1 MVGTTIDNN
10 PLDPTSVQKRTSIDG
25 NDKKNTPRTGVRRM
39 SDLETIVHESRNV
52 APSSQAICAEL
63 AHEHA
68 IEDLHQ
74 ITDHMS
80 DDNNPARGPFF
91 PQIYPQHTTEPKL
104 DE

>member
-1 MVGTTIDNN
+1 MLRELIIINSFIFKLAD
-10 PLDPTSVQKRTSIDG
+10 SHS
-25 NDKKNTPRTGVRRM
+25 
-39 SDLETIVHESRNV
+39 
-52 APSSQAICAEL
+52 SSQAICAEL

-74 ITDHMS
+74 ITDHVS
-80 DDNNPARGPFF
+80 DDNNPARGMFLQLMENTGLHILTKYLYEGPFF

>member
-1 MVGTTIDNN
+1 MVRTTVDSN
-10 PLDPTSVQKRTSIDG
+10 PLDPTYAQKRTSIDG
-25 NDKKNTPRTGVRRM
+25 SEKKNISTRRM
-39 SDLETIVHESRNV
+39 SDLESIVKDSQNV

-74 ITDHMS
+74 ITDHVS